1 MNTTRE
7 QIYLAGLLHDI
18 GKFYQRSDPNGAS
31 NSKILSQEIK
41 NLEGSISPKH
51 WQTGRYTHKHVL
63 WTAQAIENLQQHFA
77 PYLQMAEG
85 WTYDKLLRI
94 SAAHHA
100 PSNDPLERI
109 VQKADHYSSG
119 IDRDQKEG
127 TGWKDAAEESDEKWD
142 SFKRTRMRSVFEAV
156 SLSGKWIE
164 SKDYK
169 KKLPL
174 NAISTGADF
183 FPVDTNVPADEADY
197 QKLWTDFQTDLPFIQ
212 NRTLRS
218 FNDSLLFLLEK
229 YTSRIP
235 SSTQHLPD
243 VSLYDHLKTTAAFAM
258 CLYDYMQDKGSSDL
272 PAPDE
277 HPFALVG
284 GALSGIQKFI
294 YSIVAKGAAKN
305 LKGRSFYLQLL
316 VDNVVQLV
324 ADDLGLQKGNI
335 VYASGG
341 GFYLLVPNTAAL
353 PGKLKALEEMIAK
366 KLFEYHGTELYLSL
380 DFVPFG
386 EKEIFNQTEQ
396 GGHIGKVWQAL
407 GEKLS
412 AKKGQRFA
420 QLLKN
425 NFSQFFEPLPVSP
438 ETRRDS
444 ITGEELGKQME
455 YLDKDN
461 QEQPVNWYTWQQ
473 IKLGQTLRS
482 ADYWIVSKEKLDYF
496 PKEIFCIDPIGL
508 GLYNYLVDTK
518 TLDTHENKL
527 KASADNVQVM
537 YFNEENFLEPLQK
550 GINNV
555 YGFAWYGGNDFPV
568 NGFDDA
574 KTFEELAG
582 VTLDRPNYK
591 PDAKREN
598 GPELTRL
605 GVLRMDVDNL
615 GAIFRR
621 GLQPA
626 KRSFSRYSTLSRSLD
641 WFFKGYLNTLWQEN
655 RDYQEFT
662 QIIYSGG
669 DDLFIVGKWDVLI
682 QMAADIQSAFKAWVC
697 ENPELTLS
705 GGMAAVGPRF
715 PILKSAAYSE
725 AFEKAA
731 KRHRYGSREKNAF
744 AFISYVPQQSSDTLT
759 IALNWE
765 SEYPYLSRLKEE
777 IKDLLHQKDGLSEG
791 FTSAMYNLMQQAKM
805 EKNSDN
811 LFYPTVHRVTWLAA
825 YQFKRNSDGKN
836 EAVKAFFRKW
846 ANAIMTGKVPGEEA
860 PKDTLYHALQYLALA
875 GRWAA
880 LEERS
885 ELKTK
890 QSSLQTT

>member
-7 QIYLAGLLHDI
+7 QVYLAALLHDI
-18 GKFYQRSDPNGAS
+18 GKFYQRADENGAAS
-31 NSKILSQEIK
+31 STLLSQDIK

-51 WQTGRYTHKHVL
+51 WQLGRYTHKHVL
-63 WTAQAIENLQQHFA
+63 WTAQAIKNLQQHFA
-77 PYLQMAEG
+77 PYLQLAEG
-85 WTYDKLLRI
+85 LTFDKLLRV
-94 SAAHHA
+94 SASHHA
-100 PSNDPLERI
+100 PSNDPLEQI
-109 VQKADHYSSG
+109 IQKADHYSSG
-119 IDRDQKEG
+119 IDRDKQEG
-127 TGWKDAAEESDEKWD
+127 SGWKDAAEESDDKWD
-142 SFKRTRMRSVFEAV
+142 SFKRTRMRSVFEGV
-156 SLSGKWIE
+156 SLTGKWIE
-164 SKDYK
+164 PAAYK
-169 KKLPL
+169 TKLPL
-174 NAISTGADF
+174 NTISTGADF
-183 FPVDTNVPADEADY
+183 FPVNTDVPADEANF
-197 QKLWTDFQTDLPFIQ
+197 QKLWTDFENDLHFLQ
-212 NRTLRS
+212 NKTLRS

-235 SSTQHLPD
+235 SSTRHLPD
-243 VSLYDHLKTTAAFAM
+243 VSLYDHLKTTAAFAL
-258 CLYDYMQDKGSSDL
+258 CLYDYMQEKGGTDL
-272 PAPDE
+272 PTPDE
-277 HPFALVG
+277 QPLALVG
-284 GALSGIQKFI
+284 GAVSGIQKFI

-324 ADDLGLQKGNI
+324 MDDLGLQKGNI
-335 VYASGG
+335 VYSSGG
-341 GFYLLVPNTAAL
+341 NFYLLAPSTAAL
-353 PGKLKALEEMIAK
+353 PGRLKVLEKTIAE

-396 GGHIGKVWQAL
+396 GGHIGNIWQAL
-407 GEKLS
+407 SEKLS
-412 AKKGQRFA
+412 TKKGQRFA
-420 QLLKN
+420 QQLKTD
-425 NFSQFFEPLPVSP
+425 FDSFFQPQAVNP
-438 ETRRDS
+438 ETKRDA
-444 ITGEELGKQME
+444 ITGEELRKPVE
-455 YLDKDN
+455 YLDDN
-461 QEQPVNWYTWQQ
+461 QAQPVNWYTWQQ
-473 IKLGQTLRS
+473 IKLGQALKS
-482 ADYWIVSKEKLDYF
+482 ADYWIIAKEKLAYF
-496 PKEIFCIDPIGL
+496 PKEIFYINPIGL
-508 GLYNYLVDTK
+508 GLYNYLVDK
-518 TLDTHENKL
+518 ATLHAHENKL
-527 KASADNVQVM
+527 KESADAVQVI
-537 YFNEENFLEPLQK
+537 YFNIATFLEPLQK

-568 NGFDDA
+568 NGFGEP

-582 VTLDRPNYK
+582 ITLDRPNYK
-591 PDAKREN
+591 PEAKRES

-621 GLQPA
+621 GLHPA

-641 WFFKGYLNTLWQEN
+641 WFFKGYLNTRWREN
-655 RDYQEFT
+655 PDYAALT

-682 QMAADIQSAFKAWVC
+682 KMAAGIQNAFKAWVSD
-697 ENPELTLS
+697 NPELTLS

-715 PILKSAAYSE
+715 PILKSAAFSE
-725 AFEKAA
+725 ALEKAA
-731 KRHRYGSREKNAF
+731 KSHWYGSRGKNAF
-744 AFISYVPQQSSDTLT
+744 AFINYVPQQRSETLT

-765 SEYPYLSRLKEE
+765 TEYPYLDRLKEE
-777 IKDLLHQKDGLSEG
+777 IKALLHQKNGLSEG

-825 YQFKRNSDGKN
+825 YQFKRSSDGKS
-836 EAVKAFFRKW
+836 EAVKEFLRKW

-860 PKDTLYHALQYLALA
+860 PKETQYHALQYLALA

-885 ELKTK
+885 LLKTK